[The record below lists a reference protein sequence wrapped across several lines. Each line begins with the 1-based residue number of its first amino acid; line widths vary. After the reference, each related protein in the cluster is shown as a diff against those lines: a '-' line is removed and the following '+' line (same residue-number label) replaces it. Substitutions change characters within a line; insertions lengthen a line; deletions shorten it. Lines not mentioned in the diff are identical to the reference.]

1 MELIGIFILVL
12 PFVIG
17 YRLGRQMS
25 IKEENIKPCRKEEE
39 KNLKVGTGKSNR

>member
-17 YRLGRQMS
+17 YM
-25 IKEENIKPCRKEEE
+25 I
-39 KNLKVGTGKSNR
+39 GKQEQKYKKDKKDG

>member
-17 YRLGRQMS
+17 YKLGRQMS
-25 IKEENIKPCRKEEE
+25 IKKENIKPCRKEEE
-39 KNLKVGTGKSNR
+39 KKFKSRNG

>member
-17 YRLGRQMS
+17 YMIGKQEQ
-25 IKEENIKPCRKEEE
+25 KYK
-39 KNLKVGTGKSNR
+39 KNKKDG